1 MRVKGKTKVV
11 FLTELK
17 DIVTNALGNEKAGE
31 YLTFLDNELEQI
43 KRKRETQKKKQEQR
57 KIENDEIAR
66 AILDM
71 LTDEPVT
78 NTDILEEINDP
89 EVSPAKV
96 TSRLSKLAR
105 EGLVAKETVRLN
117 GRRRVVYTRIGY
129 TDLPMEEGP
138 ELDLGD

>member
-17 DIVTNALGNEKAGE
+17 DIVANALGNEKAGE
-31 YLTFLDNELEQI
+31 YLAFLDNELEQI
-43 KRKRETQKKKQEQR
+43 RRKREAQKEKQEQR

-78 NTDILEEINDP
+78 NTDILEE
-89 EVSPAKV
+89 PAYYFV
-96 TSRLSKLAR
+96 ILYPHY
-105 EGLVAKETVRLN
+105 
-117 GRRRVVYTRIGY
+117 YT
-129 TDLPMEEGP
+129 TE
-138 ELDLGD
+138 